1 MADKQHINLRIGA
14 HTVSLNVNAE
24 DEPLYRNAA
33 QKIIDT
39 YAKYEKH
46 FPKTSVEQLWVY
58 VAIELAVNLQ
68 SDMRDK
74 QLQPLMDVV
83 RQMNE
88 EIEKTLAQTP

>member
-1 MADKQHINLRIGA
+1 MPDKQHINLHIGA

-33 QKIIDT
+33 ARIIDT

-46 FPKTSVEQLWVY
+46 FPKSSVEQLWVY

-74 QLQPLMDVV
+74 QLQPLVDIVSRLN
-83 RQMNE
+83 RQ
-88 EIEKTLAQTP
+88 IEQIINQ